1 MSDNRKKKLEN
12 MMDQVEHSRRG
23 FLQKL
28 LVGSAVALAI
38 PASELLAEDAQD
50 EYTDEAKGKGKAK
63 AKAAKAKAAKA
74 KAKAA
79 KAKAK
84 AKAKGKGTEK

>member
-1 MSDNRKKKLEN
+1 MSDNQKKKLEN

-23 FLQKL
+23 FLQRL
-28 LVGSAVALAI
+28 LVGSAVALTI
-38 PASELLAEDAQD
+38 PASELLAEDALD
-50 EYTDEAKGKGKAK
+50 DGEGKDGAK
-63 AKAAKAKAAKA
+63 AKAKAAKA

-84 AKAKGKGTEK
+84 AKGKGTEE